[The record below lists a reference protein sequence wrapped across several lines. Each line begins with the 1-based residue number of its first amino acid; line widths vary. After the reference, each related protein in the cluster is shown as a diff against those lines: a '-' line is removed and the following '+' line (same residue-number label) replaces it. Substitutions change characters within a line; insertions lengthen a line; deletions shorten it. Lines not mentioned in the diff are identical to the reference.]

1 MGCTLSKAVTSLVH
15 KGSERSAGVG
25 RVGDVEDPPPPPP
38 PDPRSP
44 LTTRQIFSISKSW
57 KAIARAMEPTGVEMF
72 VRLFKQNE
80 ELLDLFTSFQ
90 ALKTEESQRESMELG
105 QHASLVMT
113 TLDEGINSLD
123 NLDYFLEYLHNAGG
137 MHYKI
142 KGFKKE
148 YFWLIEKPFLEAV
161 KLTLGDRYTDNIENI
176 YNTTIHFIL
185 ETLVEGF
192 ALAETKAKCSE

>member
-80 ELLDLFTSFQ
+80 ELLDLFT
-90 ALKTEESQRESMELG
+90 R
-105 QHASLVMT
+105 
-113 TLDEGINSLD
+113 
-123 NLDYFLEYLHNAGG
+123 
-137 MHYKI
+137 
-142 KGFKKE
+142 
-148 YFWLIEKPFLEAV
+148 
-161 KLTLGDRYTDNIENI
+161 
-176 YNTTIHFIL
+176 
-185 ETLVEGF
+185 
-192 ALAETKAKCSE
+192 